1 MVVYSELVIAR
12 LDVIQNI
19 GNELEV
25 WDIGQRLQV
34 LPLVGWEE
42 LGPFGYVPYLQKR
55 QVYFGDD
62 VICFQIGAWRL
73 ISTDF
78 CHQSMDV
85 FCGMLIFDQGNDG

>member
-25 WDIGQRLQV
+25 WDIGQKLQA
-34 LPLVGWEE
+34 LSLVGREG
-42 LGPFGYVPYLQKR
+42 LGPFWRCSLSLEETGV
-55 QVYFGDD
+55 FWDD
-62 VICFQIGAWRL
+62 VMCFQFGALRL
-73 ISTDF
+73 ISIDF

-85 FCGMLIFDQGNDG
+85 FLWNVDFD